1 MASPRPPVVPLQ
13 LIDAPS
19 QRKYAFSF
27 FIALGIWKV
36 IDLAYL
42 YGESHTEAYDL
53 VLAKWCIIDAFFLL
67 MLWLLRIPWLH
78 FSIFSTSI
86 GILSLWLLD
95 AVLFSLPTAT
105 WSDVLNQTATG
116 GAMLGQQLA
125 ISRAGLIRVR
135 DVIFNSSH
143 LMGKHTVQI
152 LPYSTAKLNPEN
164 RYFCIPK
171 SDIGHKDV
179 LIPVQFN
186 NTIPRTV
193 QLLHV
198 DLATGSRTAKNL
210 TYKDL
215 QRASEISSR
224 QQGLETY
231 FIRVRRPGVYSLERV
246 VAQDRTEA
254 KLYRKEALIVV
265 CPQVEYL
272 HEPYSSDKCI
282 GEHISFSLTV
292 RGLPPLKVSALR
304 QIDGARTAMDIDNIQ
319 PPNYHSPLTAQ
330 TESQQRMLSVA
341 TADKYEWAAEQ
352 VVNLPINVTLDNPA
366 EYVYTIQSVS
376 DGCGNTVEFPQPVTS
391 IEHSTPQ
398 QKRFTVHQ
406 SPTAKFLCHPSNPVK
421 LLIGSGSA
429 STGIPLKVT
438 GEKPWTIRVEFN
450 PYDVPEVL
458 ETKDLTV
465 HSPDDHLPVDLPG
478 RYTLISVRDKYCE
491 GDVMF
496 PSRCEVVQPPLP
508 SCDITTTPIRSQ
520 CVKENEIGMNVV
532 VELHGTAPFHLS
544 YNIIKDPKT
553 DRPFFETKTEKVDQ
567 SRHIMTFAPNDSG
580 CVFIAITQAHSRRNY
595 SNLAI
600 CSSYTYEFFRLEDA
614 HYKDVKLEKSIT
626 QVVHPQPNAAFL
638 SIPRGSLKTC
648 IGETIELE
656 VELTGS
662 APFTL
667 YWTVFFEGV
676 RHKYTEPNLKGPKFT
691 IQSPVLTVG
700 GAYTV
705 SLAKIED
712 ANGCSKDLDSPDV
725 VIDVRRERPTASFY
739 YHIEREA
746 AVTVLEGAEARLPL
760 RLTGEKP
767 WHVSYRNLDADSSNR
782 HSARIDDPNGFLTV
796 RHTGGYELLEVNDAD
811 CPGDVST
818 VPYKVSWIPRPTLNI
833 PADQALLRRDG
844 VFVRNDVCEGVDD
857 AVDLELKGHPPFFVS
872 YDRQFQLQG
881 KQEYY
886 KERTE
891 ELRSGLASARVHLKT
906 SPSGNYRYV
915 FTKIADDFY
924 TNPFQPLFE
933 GRKPLILEQ
942 HVNARPSARFTKK
955 PKKNHHHV
963 CVGDR
968 LSSKDLNAI
977 TTVELA
983 GRPPFSVDIEIKHDS
998 QLKGVILQVSN
1009 ITEETHVLDL
1019 PFTFS
1024 TPGIHQMTITRVED
1038 AGGCRSEPNARQ
1050 ENAVA
1055 LIEASDIATITP
1067 ADTSHIHCVGDV
1079 MEFALSGLSPFT
1091 ITYMFDN
1098 KRETVKATTPRFS
1111 TIADKPGNFTIL
1123 SVGDQRNKCKSF
1135 PKDVSKIIHDLPTAI
1150 VSGGMEIIENIHEG
1164 DMSEAIVDL
1173 IGTPPFEFEW
1183 VRSEA
1188 IYDLKKKIHRKGR
1201 ILETHV
1207 ITNVMK
1213 HKYSIFTSQEG
1224 TIEVVSIKD
1233 RYCQYPRV

>member
-53 VLAKWCIIDAFFLL
+53 VLAKWLPPLAYYPSGCLTLFFSPCQ
-67 MLWLLRIPWLH
+67 RRRHARAAIGNIEGG
-78 FSIFSTSI
+78 FNTSQRRYFQ
-86 GILSLWLLD
+86 LKS
-95 AVLFSLPTAT
+95 
-105 WSDVLNQTATG
+105 SD
-116 GAMLGQQLA
+116 
-125 ISRAGLIRVR
+125 
-135 DVIFNSSH
+135 
-143 LMGKHTVQI
+143 GKA
-152 LPYSTAKLNPEN
+152 YAKLNPEN

-532 VELHGTAPFHLS
+532 VELHEPIHRLLWLFIVHAVLNIHFNELGTAPFHLS

-580 CVFIAITQAHSRRNY
+580 
-595 SNLAI
+595 
-600 CSSYTYEFFRLEDA
+600 SYTYEFFRLEDA

-1079 MEFALSGLSPFT
+1079 MEFSLSGLSPFT